1 MYVIETAEL
10 TKRFGDNT
18 VLDGINLRIET
29 GELFGYLG
37 PNGAGK
43 TTTVR
48 ILLDLLR
55 PSSGTVR
62 VFGVDPSRSRSQ
74 RARIG
79 VLLEN
84 SGLDDRMTARECLNY
99 HARLYGMPRPGPRI
113 DELLQFVGLWDRRN
127 DRVGGFSTGMKRKL
141 GIARAICHEPDL
153 LFLDEPSAG
162 LDPEGQKMIRE
173 LLLELSSQREM
184 TVFLNSHNLPEVE
197 RLCSRIAI
205 LDHGVIRA
213 MGTVDELRRRAG
225 PPLVTITTGSSEHG
239 ARALALL
246 SRSNL
251 VTNCRASGATVR
263 AQLDGARSS
272 QIVAALVREGIEVEE
287 VVRNTRS
294 LEDVY
299 LDIVGNGGRGQ

>member
-10 TKRFGDNT
+10 TKQFGANR
-18 VLDGINLRIET
+18 VLDGISLQIRP
-29 GELFGYLG
+29 GEVFGYLG

-48 ILLDLLR
+48 VLLGLLR

-62 VFGVDPSRSRSQ
+62 VFGEDPERGQRE

-84 SGLDDRMTARECLNY
+84 SGLDDRMTARECLSY
-99 HARLYGMPRPGPRI
+99 HARLYGMADPRARI
-113 DELLQFVGLWDRRN
+113 DELLQFVGLWERRK

-141 GIARAICHEPDL
+141 GIARAICHQPDL

-173 LLLELSSQREM
+173 LLLELSQRHEM

-205 LDHGVIRA
+205 LDHGLIRA
-213 MGTVDELRRRAG
+213 IGTVAELRERAG
-225 PPLVTITTGSSEHG
+225 APTVAITTGAPEQ
-239 ARALALL
+239 AAQATELLAG
-246 SRSNL
+246 SGL
-251 VTNCRASGATVR
+251 VEGCRASGRVLE

-272 QIVAALVREGIEVEE
+272 QVVALLVQAGIEVEE
-287 VVRNTRS
+287 AVRSTRT
-294 LEDVY
+294 LEDTY
-299 LDIVGNGGRGQ
+299 LDIVGNGGGGQ